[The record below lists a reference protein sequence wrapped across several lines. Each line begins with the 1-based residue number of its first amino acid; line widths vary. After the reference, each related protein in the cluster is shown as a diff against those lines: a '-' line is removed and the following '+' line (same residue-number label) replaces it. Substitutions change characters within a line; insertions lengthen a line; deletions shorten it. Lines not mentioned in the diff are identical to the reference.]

1 MAPEVLIYISNV
13 KKFLD
18 NNQEAHDYFLKNLDE
33 NDFYSKIAITSQT
46 NFEKTGDP
54 MIHKNQFEEIKK
66 TLLELLNKEKE
77 NNIFF
82 DIKDF
87 GSICLN

>member
-18 NNQEAHDYFLKNLDE
+18 NNQEAYDYFLKNLDE
-33 NDFYSKIAITSQT
+33 NDFYSKIAITSQI

-54 MIHKNQFEEIKK
+54 MLHKNQFEEIKN
-66 TLLELLNKEKE
+66 TLLELIKQKKE
-77 NNIFF
+77 NNIFL

-87 GSICLN
+87 GTICLN